1 MIIHKRVDS
10 IMIAMLLTH
19 CHNFFFFFS
28 LLEDFGLRV
37 VHCTVEASF
46 FSFLF
51 LGMVVGLF
59 DYMLLFD

>member
-1 MIIHKRVDS
+1 
-10 IMIAMLLTH
+10 MIAMLSTH
-19 CHNFFFFFS
+19 CHNFFFP

-37 VHCTVEASF
+37 VLCTVEASF

-51 LGMVVGLF
+51 LGMVVALF